1 MELMWGLNNQM
12 PYLLPDEYSRV
23 ANKDCHP
30 MCEGMKLV
38 LNRYRFDVK
47 PEIINRSIIEA
58 TGLVYECDFNVKKH
72 AESLHYAGEHLKEI
86 SGIDFEDWD
95 LLKTCNCSHDTGNL
109 KKLFGDDYS
118 TLVEDAPKYK
128 DKGFRDVAC
137 YRVYEEMLWARKVRF
152 KALRHLAAL
161 IRTAHEAYDTEQV
174 MSHE

>member
-1 MELMWGLNNQM
+1 MVRPEADL
-12 PYLLPDEYSRV
+12 D
-23 ANKDCHP
+23 
-30 MCEGMKLV
+30 
-38 LNRYRFDVK
+38 FDV
-47 PEIINRSIIEA
+47 EEVNRSIIEA
-58 TGLVYECDFNVKKH
+58 AGLVYECDFNVKKH

-95 LLKTCNCSHDTGNL
+95 LLKLATALMMVGYPKGEQIVAGNL

-128 DKGFRDVAC
+128 DKGLREVAC

-152 KALRHLAAL
+152 KALRHLAAV